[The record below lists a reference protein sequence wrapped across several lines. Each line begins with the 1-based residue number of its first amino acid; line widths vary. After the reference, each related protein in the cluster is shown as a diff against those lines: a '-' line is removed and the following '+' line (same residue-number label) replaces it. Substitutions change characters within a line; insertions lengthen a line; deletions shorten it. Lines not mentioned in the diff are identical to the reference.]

1 MRVDQSS
8 NSPQD
13 AARAREEQWERRLA
27 IPVLVAALASV
38 PAVFLTL
45 FDQPYSAAG
54 TVINWVAGGV
64 LIAETAVLF
73 AVSGDKLGW
82 VRRHKWLVA
91 LTIAVIIAVV
101 FAVGPVQLLR
111 LLRIVG
117 ALRIIRAGRII
128 KAGRILQERMGLT
141 GRWQRA
147 PAVLASVLVAAF
159 VAVVLSD
166 PTSRTR
172 EIIDGL
178 IGRTGGTTAAIVAG
192 VVLAAATFVVMRR
205 RGDDEDDDGE
215 ARDDDASERGA

>member
-1 MRVDQSS
+1 MDQSRDDR
-8 NSPQD
+8 QH
-13 AARAREEQWERRLA
+13 AAQAREEQWERRLA
-27 IPVLVAALASV
+27 VPVLVAALASV

-45 FDQPYSAAG
+45 FDQPYATAG
-54 TVINWVAGGV
+54 TVINWIAGGV
-64 LIAETAVLF
+64 LIAETVVLF
-73 AVSGDKLGW
+73 AVSGDKIDW

-91 LTIAVIIAVV
+91 LTVAVVVAVV

-141 GRWQRA
+141 GRWSRV

-166 PTSRTR
+166 PTSQTR
-172 EIIDGL
+172 AIIEGL
-178 IGRTGGTTAAIVAG
+178 IGRTGGTTAALIAG
-192 VVLAAATFVVMRR
+192 IVLAGATFVVMRR
-205 RGDDEDDDGE
+205 RNEDQ
-215 ARDDDASERGA
+215 DDDADDAGDDDA